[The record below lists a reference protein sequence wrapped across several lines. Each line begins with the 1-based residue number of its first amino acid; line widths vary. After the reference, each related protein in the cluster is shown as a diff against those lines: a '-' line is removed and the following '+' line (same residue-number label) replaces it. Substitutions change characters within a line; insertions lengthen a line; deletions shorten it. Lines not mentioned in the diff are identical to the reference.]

1 MEVKTANEKGGIR
14 QIHSQFTTE
23 HAEPYRSRRSL
34 TSQALQNEKYL
45 PFWKGMQERT
55 LWPGN

>member
-23 HAEPYRSRRSL
+23 HSGFFDGVAC
-34 TSQALQNEKYL
+34 NEKITIAL
-45 PFWKGMQERT
+45 G
-55 LWPGN
+55 GV